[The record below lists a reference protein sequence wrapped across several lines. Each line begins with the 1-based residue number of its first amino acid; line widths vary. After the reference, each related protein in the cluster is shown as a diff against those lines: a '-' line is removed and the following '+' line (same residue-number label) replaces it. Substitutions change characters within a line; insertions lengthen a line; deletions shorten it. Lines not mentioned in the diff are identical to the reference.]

1 MVLQL
6 FSYID
11 KILHGFARNYGFRR
25 HSWPRLLPLVLY
37 HGRAKRKNPVRSL
50 AGLTVV
56 GKLLALLPG
65 PSFDFAYKDLSNWS
79 VTEYIAGMT
88 KARSRFIRE
97 AWGGLF
103 AMYLATRGEAAWP
116 YVPALL
122 KAFPPVTQ
130 FAVDLRAYI
139 VSGWQL
145 DSKKLMALM
154 EAIDPT
160 EGEIMMTLGKQ
171 LMAEGVAAGLIEGRI
186 EGKAEGR
193 IEGKAEGRIE
203 GEAKGRIE
211 GEAKGQ
217 AKALTTMLRQR
228 FKSVPRQVTKRIAQ
242 ASSKELNVWL
252 KRVLTAESPEAV
264 VA

>member
-1 MVLQL
+1 M
-6 FSYID
+6 
-11 KILHGFARNYGFRR
+11 N
-25 HSWPRLLPLVLY
+25 
-37 HGRAKRKNPVRSL
+37 
-50 AGLTVV
+50 
-56 GKLLALLPG
+56 LALLLG
-65 PSFDFAYKDLSNWS
+65 PSFDYAYRDLSNWS

-130 FAVDLRAYI
+130 FAIDLRAYI
-139 VSGWQL
+139 LSGWQL
-145 DSKKLMALM
+145 DPEKLTALM

-171 LMAEGVAAGLIEGRI
+171 LMAKGVATGLIEGRI
-186 EGKAEGR
+186 EGEAK
-193 IEGKAEGRIE
+193 
-203 GEAKGRIE
+203 GEAKGRTEGRTEGRIE

-228 FKSVPRQVTKRIAQ
+228 FKSVPRQVAKRIAQ
-242 ASSKELNVWL
+242 ASSEELSVWL